1 MATVAMSDQIELFTL
16 QLRAQLAGL
25 REVAVQGRWEGPA
38 PAALPRALIATRLL
52 AGSSDLLGLSPLAA
66 WLRVLLDLLTWISE
80 HPDGSL
86 ACYEPVLREVVALE
100 EQLIERLDA
109 GEDPSALVADERVA
123 ALRRAF
129 AGAERAWAEQVRKAR
144 AARAGAAAQA
154 TAPGA
159 PGGGAAA
166 GGPGEAAAGAENAP
180 VVAGAAAPARGDVQI
195 GGLDDLQATLGW
207 ERFLECVERLITRVP
222 HPRCPDDPDDPER
235 VRMQG
240 RWREVRA
247 LGDFLFQIEDETGP
261 AAAVAAG
268 EILLSPTHADLPGGA
283 LFREAL
289 LAGCRE
295 GLAAAGRDEFGACD
309 EPPWALRWRVPGL
322 TPAGLPAGAVGV
334 DEMFDADEQRRYGR
348 LLGLMAADLT
358 AASGVKSPPWGIFV
372 ELAPERVQVEF
383 RRPPSRCAPE
393 TVRLLAHLMEQ
404 DFLLE
409 LPNLRAA
416 LRRLKKDGALVDSH
430 FGPRGEGRLQVV
442 LPARLTGQVEVCVL
456 PLHDQRLAAPIHLVE
471 GVVPLTGWQRRVE
484 AEGEILVK
492 GDARLLL
499 VDLAAGVEGLLPV
512 DLEDPRTHVALVGLV
527 EKRVAFL
534 TTGPGSRLA
543 VRAYGAAP
551 AGWQAVA
558 SGSVTLAEGGTVPL
572 LDIEQV
578 IALRLRQ
585 DAGEAGLG
593 GADAGAREWSPRG
606 AGPGAPPARAAA
618 GTGTGVAAGPAP
630 AERRASGRI
639 VLLVASRFRAADL
652 EERLLQAR
660 FEVLPCATPQEAWSR
675 LQEGPVAAVVCD
687 NAEPT
692 HWLRALA
699 ELRAEQVGRFPCPV
713 VLVATATNDAV
724 RRLARQLGAAGVW
737 TPPFLVDDLRAHLA

>member
-80 HPDGSL
+80 HPDGTL
-86 ACYEPVLREVVALE
+86 ACYEPVLREVVAFE

-109 GEDPSALVADERVA
+109 GEDPSALVADERVT

-129 AGAERAWAEQVRKAR
+129 AGAERTWAEQVRKAR
-144 AARAGAAAQA
+144 AARAGA
-154 TAPGA
+154 
-159 PGGGAAA
+159 
-166 GGPGEAAAGAENAP
+166 PGEAGAGPENAPAAAGAE
-180 VVAGAAAPARGDVQI
+180 APARGGVQI
-195 GGLDDLQATLGW
+195 AGLDDLQATLDW

-235 VRMQG
+235 LRMQG

-247 LGDFLFQIEDETGP
+247 LGDFLFQIEDEIAP
-261 AAAVAAG
+261 AAAAAAG

-295 GLAAAGRDEFGACD
+295 GLAAAGRDEFGNCD
-309 EPPWALRWRVPGL
+309 EPPWTLRWRVPGL
-322 TPAGLPAGAVGV
+322 TPAGLPAGTVGV
-334 DEMFDADEQRRYGR
+334 DELFDADEQRRYGR
-348 LLGLMAADLT
+348 LLGLIAADLT
-358 AASGVKSPPWGIFV
+358 AATGGKTPPWGIFV
-372 ELAPERVQVEF
+372 ELAPERIQVEF
-383 RRPPSRCAPE
+383 RRPPGRCAPE
-393 TVRLLAHLMEQ
+393 TARLLAHLMEQ

-430 FGPRGEGRLQVV
+430 FGPRGEGRLLVV

-456 PLHDQRLAAPIHLVE
+456 PLHDQQLAAPIHLVE
-471 GVVPLTGWQRRVE
+471 GVVPLAGWQRRVE
-484 AEGEILVK
+484 AEGEVLIK
-492 GDARLLL
+492 GDARLLV

-512 DLEDPRTHVALVGLV
+512 DPDDPRTHVALVGLV

-534 TTGPGSRLA
+534 TTGPGRRQA
-543 VRAYGAAP
+543 VRSYGAPP

-558 SGSVTLAEGGTVPL
+558 SGSVALAEGGAVPL

-578 IALRLRQ
+578 IALRLRR

-593 GADAGAREWSPRG
+593 GTDAGAREWSPRG
-606 AGPGAPPARAAA
+606 ASPSAALGRAAA
-618 GTGTGVAAGPAP
+618 GPAADGAAGPAP
-630 AERRASGRI
+630 AERRANGRV

-675 LQEGPVAAVVCD
+675 LREGPVAAVVCD

-724 RRLARQLGAAGVW
+724 RRLARQFGAAGVW
-737 TPPFLVDDLRAHLA
+737 TPPFLIDDLRAHLA